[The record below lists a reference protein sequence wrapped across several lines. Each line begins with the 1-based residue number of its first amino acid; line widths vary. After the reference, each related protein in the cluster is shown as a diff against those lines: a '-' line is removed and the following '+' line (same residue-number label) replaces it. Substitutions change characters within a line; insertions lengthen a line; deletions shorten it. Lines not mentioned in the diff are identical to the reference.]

1 MSSLILDE
9 NLEAALERVCRGND
23 GLTETLK
30 KVSGVLQSYAA
41 HNGIGY
47 DKLRVLDVST
57 DGGEVNPKL
66 LNFIQSAPRL
76 PRQTEDRHRRYH
88 SENAS
93 RIGQLI
99 RLVTGIQPKRKGE
112 PQVAQESI
120 LLEQIPDYLK
130 QVLDKFPLRKD
141 SSKRNIKT
149 NCDRLKAIT
158 ANGLLVLL
166 ALCRVAKA
174 SKTVNE
180 DSPLNSLLVEHY
192 YLVRDELRSLSTTVL
207 EYRNSCGCYGRLIKS
222 LDLKREIPP
231 PAKLKYELWPQP
243 FRDQYDQSV
252 RLAKGEVRPDQSLLD
267 SVDRHDF
274 KLRTFKDTTIER
286 QASAIAQLLPLIPYG
301 DTLSVA
307 DLVSL
312 EPTEVKTEEGMLI
325 VKRNR
330 FMDLVRDVERSKHET
345 PGYDTENLMQF
356 VVAVK
361 GIAARTGYVHLIK
374 EFNEIYK
381 LKTDKKS
388 RQARKAAK
396 KKAIT
401 RKWLDKELDRLCAEF
416 DLVVKQRLF
425 ERITGRKNRDAD
437 RAMRLCLF
445 LVQVLTMRLLAYR
458 QQAIR
463 IAAAGVNIKFLPK
476 GVVVLLFSQH
486 EVKNNHTLYMELRPT
501 KGGTHERLRK
511 LLIAYYRIVWPYVQ
525 KHGGGNLGRHFF
537 ACFEGHSGRFR
548 AFRSST
554 DYVITFKRY
563 VNEFIRVHELE
574 SNLRNSIHPHFLRG
588 VCADWMVIDLGIS
601 KEDAAEVLGDT
612 PRVLDE
618 DYLDQDRVYDATP
631 VFDRINAARRST
643 IKDASAAGN
652 KSNGRKTEKE
662 YEARLRAKEK
672 QIEVLTDALDLAKRQ
687 YSERV
692 ASLEAQLSAR

>member
-1 MSSLILDE
+1 
-9 NLEAALERVCRGND
+9 
-23 GLTETLK
+23 
-30 KVSGVLQSYAA
+30 
-41 HNGIGY
+41 
-47 DKLRVLDVST
+47 
-57 DGGEVNPKL
+57 
-66 LNFIQSAPRL
+66 
-76 PRQTEDRHRRYH
+76 
-88 SENAS
+88 
-93 RIGQLI
+93 
-99 RLVTGIQPKRKGE
+99 
-112 PQVAQESI
+112 
-120 LLEQIPDYLK
+120 
-130 QVLDKFPLRKD
+130 
-141 SSKRNIKT
+141 
-149 NCDRLKAIT
+149 
-158 ANGLLVLL
+158 
-166 ALCRVAKA
+166 
-174 SKTVNE
+174 
-180 DSPLNSLLVEHY
+180 LVEHY
-192 YLVRDELRSLSTTVL
+192 YLIRAELLSLSTTVL
-207 EYRNSCGCYGRLIKS
+207 EYRNSCGSFGRLIES

-231 PAKLKYELWPQP
+231 PAKLKYEQWPQP

-286 QASAIAQLLPLIPYG
+286 QASTIAQLLPLIPYG

-330 FMDLVRDVERSKHET
+330 YMDLVRDVERSKHET
-345 PGYDTENLMQF
+345 PGYDTEEFMQF
-356 VVAVK
+356 IAAVK

-381 LKTDKKS
+381 IKIDKKS

-401 RKWLDKELDRLCAEF
+401 RKWLDKELDRICTEF

-425 ERITGRKNRDAD
+425 ERVTGRKNRDAD

-445 LVQVLTMRLLAYR
+445 LVQVLTMRLLGYR

-463 IAAAGVNIKFLPK
+463 IASIGVNIKFLPRG
-476 GVVVLLFSQH
+476 GVALFFRRD
-486 EVKNNHTLYMELRPT
+486 EVKNNHTLYVELKPT
-501 KGGTHERLRK
+501 RGGTHERLRK
-511 LLIAYYRIVWPYVQ
+511 LLIAYNRNVWPYIQ
-525 KHGGGNLGRHFF
+525 KRGGGNLGRHFF

-548 AFRSST
+548 AFRSAT
-554 DYVITFKRY
+554 DYVNTFKRY

-574 SNLRNSIHPHFLRG
+574 SKVRNSIHPHFLRG
-588 VCADWMVIDLGIS
+588 VFADWMVIDLGVS
-601 KEDAAEVLGDT
+601 KEDTAEVLGDT
-612 PRVLDE
+612 PRVLEE

-643 IKDASAAGN
+643 MEVAGTGGFN
-652 KSNGRKTEKE
+652 SNGRKTEKE
-662 YEARLRAKEK
+662 YEARLRAQEK

-687 YSERV
+687 YGDRI